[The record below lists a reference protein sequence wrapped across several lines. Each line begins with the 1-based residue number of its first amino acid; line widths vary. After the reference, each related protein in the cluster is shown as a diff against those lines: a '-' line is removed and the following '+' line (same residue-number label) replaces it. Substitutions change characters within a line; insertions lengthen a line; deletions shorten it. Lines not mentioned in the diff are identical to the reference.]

1 MFNGRMKSA
10 LVPVEYFSIDE
21 TLYAMHHQIA
31 FRQYNPN
38 KSAKY
43 RLLYKSVN
51 DALSTL
57 TYQVIPYYEKPVDV
71 NGSYLLGGTE
81 NYVKHLVE

>member
-10 LVPVEYFSIDE
+10 LVPGEYFSIDE

-38 KSAKY
+38 ESAKN